1 MQLHALR
8 IHARQRGTVART
20 LPRRRVSCGV
30 AQSRET
36 MSVGMATRRAS
47 LHHLDLATH
56 PGAGMLD
63 RLTRARVLR
72 LSRLEQVKDVLRA
85 RGSPKSEKTVIRIG
99 ESPTTADRHEARVPD
114 LRGDHG
120 WQSFCIHPPT
130 THGAQARPREQ
141 CKSGG
146 RIRKCV
152 CDRRTAES
160 GELGRPPSGMSGC
173 MPWGL
178 LSHAVGDALD
188 LVAWNRGSKGS
199 RWLRLRCPRQ

>member
-8 IHARQRGTVART
+8 IHARQEELSRGHNRGGGCPA
-20 LPRRRVSCGV
+20 
-30 AQSRET
+30 
-36 MSVGMATRRAS
+36 AS
-47 LHHLDLATH
+47 LSRGKRCRSAWPPAARACIIVTS
-56 PGAGMLD
+56 PRTQAGMLD
-63 RLTRARVLR
+63 RLTRSRVLR

-85 RGSPKSEKTVIRIG
+85 RGSPKSEETVIRIG

-114 LRGDHG
+114 LREDHG

-141 CKSGG
+141 ACKSGG

-178 LSHAVGDALD
+178 LSQAVGDALD